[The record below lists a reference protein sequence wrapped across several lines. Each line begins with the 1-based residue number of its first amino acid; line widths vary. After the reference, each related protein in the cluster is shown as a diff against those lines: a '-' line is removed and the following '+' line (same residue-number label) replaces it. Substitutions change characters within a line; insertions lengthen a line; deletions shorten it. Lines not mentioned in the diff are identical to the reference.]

1 MNHQDLLTN
10 YLSSFIQTLYE
21 HKVRHVVISPGS
33 RSTPLSMLFEAHPDF
48 TTHLDIDER
57 SAAFLALG
65 LAKASGKPAALVCT
79 SGTAAA
85 NYYPAIIEASLAR
98 VPLVVI
104 TADRPYEL
112 QQVAAPQTIDQTDM
126 YGRHVKQFFQ
136 LEFSEHDLS
145 LLHYNQAMASR
156 AVACAIRT
164 PKGPVHINV
173 PLREP
178 LVPNLLLHQ
187 VNNNA
192 HGVTAA
198 PSVTQGELS
207 LTVNQLQE
215 LAARI
220 NAAQR
225 GIIICG
231 ALAGEGRSSI
241 LALARHSGFPILAD
255 PLSQLRRGTHEQKL
269 VIENYDL
276 FLRCHEI
283 VSCLKPD
290 LIIRFG
296 APPVSKSVKQWMEEQ
311 ECANL
316 VIDAGADWR
325 DPACKATHM
334 VYCDEQY
341 FCEHMLS
348 QINQNVNAA
357 WAASWQKINA
367 LTRST
372 LQSIRDDS
380 MLSEEKLFLKLCEQL
395 PEQADLVVGNSMP
408 IRELDTFMFTS
419 SKAAHVF
426 ANRGANGID
435 GVVSTAVGV
444 ALSKGRAILALGDL
458 SFFHSMNGLLAAKQ
472 NQANLTIVL
481 VNNDGGGIFS
491 FLPQA
496 SEETYFESLFGTPHG
511 LDFSHAAMLYGA
523 RYTKVV
529 DWPMFDAA
537 FSKAIKE
544 EGITII
550 EVPTKRRDNVRKHQ
564 ELRSRLVKRF
574 KEVNSVE
581 D

>member
-1 MNHQDLLTN
+1 MNHRDLLTN

-21 HKVRHVVISPGS
+21 HDVRHVVISPGS
-33 RSTPLSMLFEAHPDF
+33 RSTPLSMLFDAHPDF

-65 LAKASGKPAALVCT
+65 IAKASAKPVALVCT

-98 VPLVVI
+98 VPLIVI

-112 QQVAAPQTIDQTDM
+112 QHVAAPQTIDQTEM

-136 LEFSEHDLS
+136 LELSEHDLS
-145 LLHYNQAMASR
+145 LLHYNQALASR
-156 AVACAIRT
+156 AAACAIRT
-164 PKGPVHINV
+164 PQGPVHINV

-178 LVPNLLLHQ
+178 LVPNLLIHKFD
-187 VNNNA
+187 NA
-192 HGVTAA
+192 HDAMAA
-198 PSVTQGELS
+198 PSVTQGTRS

-225 GIIICG
+225 GIILCG
-231 ALAGEGRSSI
+231 ALAREARSSI
-241 LALARHSGFPILAD
+241 LALARHAGFPILAD
-255 PLSQLRRGTHEQKL
+255 PLSQLRRGAHEQKL

-276 FLRCHEI
+276 FLRCREI
-283 VSCLKPD
+283 ASCFKPD

-296 APPVSKSVKQWMEEQ
+296 APPVSKSVKLWMEDQ

-341 FCEHMLS
+341 FCEHMRS
-348 QINQNVNAA
+348 QINRHVNAA
-357 WAASWQKINA
+357 WAGLWQTINA
-367 LTRST
+367 LARST
-372 LQSIRDDS
+372 LQSIRDEP

-408 IRELDTFMFTS
+408 IRELDTFMFKRSTPV
-419 SKAAHVF
+419 HVF

-444 ALSKGRAILALGDL
+444 ALSKGRAILVIGDL

-472 NQANLTIVL
+472 NHANLTIVL

-511 LDFSHAAMLYGA
+511 LDFSHAAMLFGA
-523 RYTKVV
+523 HYTKIV

-537 FSKAIKE
+537 FRKAIKE
-544 EGITII
+544 EGITIL
-550 EVPTKRRDNVRKHQ
+550 EVPTKRRDNVQKHQ
-564 ELRSRLVKRF
+564 ALRSRLVKRF
-574 KEVNSVE
+574 KEANSVE